1 MQKKFKKA
9 ILKIFIIS
17 IVLSQISL
25 VYAFAENIKLPSNV
39 ELIGTAEGMVLI
51 PGEERFLESLNMLP
65 GDSVSRQ
72 LVIKNKYSSEY
83 EIYVRAERVST
94 ADEFDLLSKLQLNVD
109 YDGRTIYEGSANGE
123 KVEGAMTSN
132 ISLGTLKPGEE
143 KILNAKVVL
152 PGELVGNDYKN
163 KEAEVNWIFTAI
175 RKENVVPPVEPE
187 IPPVEPE
194 EPAKE
199 DLDIKPSIK
208 PTLPQTGQDFGSMAV
223 QLTLAGII
231 IVGGS
236 RLLKK

>member
-1 MQKKFKKA
+1 MQKKFRKA

-39 ELIGTAEGMVLI
+39 ELVGNAEGMILI

-65 GDSVSRQ
+65 GDSVTRQ
-72 LVIKNKYSSEY
+72 LVIKNTYSSEY
-83 EIYVRAERVST
+83 EIYLRAERVNT
-94 ADEFDLLSKLQLNVD
+94 ADEFDLLSKLQLSIV
-109 YDGRTIYEGSANGE
+109 YDSEQIYEGPASGE
-123 KVEGAMTSN
+123 KAEGAMANN

-143 KILNAKVVL
+143 KFLNAKVVL

-175 RKENVVPPVEPE
+175 RKDNLVPPIEPE
-187 IPPVEPE
+187 IPLVEPE
-194 EPAKE
+194 VIPTV
-199 DLDIKPSIK
+199 KPI
-208 PTLPQTGQDFGSMAV
+208 LPQTGEDFGSMAV

-231 IVGGS
+231 ILCGIK
-236 RLLKK
+236 LIKK